1 MHGQSR
7 IEMSRPHHHHQSNSS
22 SYMGAPLA
30 ITAGPSH
37 EIDPPRSRHST
48 HPRGYYISTHL
59 NNFKI
64 CLLTFD
70 IVFDFKELALIGM
83 LGRETA
89 TVLER
94 AATRPQCKSPIENH
108 NRKIKSQLNKAPKS
122 PSSTSTFFPAT
133 CPPTIEVLSVSFSFA
148 CFSVFTLD
156 ITVLLILES
165 HVTLLVT

>member
-7 IEMSRPHHHHQSNSS
+7 IEMSRPHHHQSNSS

-48 HPRGYYISTHL
+48 HPLGYYISTHL
-59 NNFKI
+59 INLKI

-94 AATRPQCKSPIENH
+94 AATRPQCNSPIEKQNRGKSNH
-108 NRKIKSQLNKAPKS
+108 NSIKLQNRQVRQAR
-122 PSSTSTFFPAT
+122 FF
-133 CPPTIEVLSVSFSFA
+133 LHH
-148 CFSVFTLD
+148 
-156 ITVLLILES
+156 VLLPLKC
-165 HVTLLVT
+165 